1 MSLKF
6 DPNGV
11 PAEGLHLEGE
21 LHASVF
27 ELPEQDAIKAVTPLS
42 YNLDVTRD
50 ENDIIVLGNVE
61 VTFELECGR
70 CAERFL
76 LRLEEPGFATEVTV
90 ENEQSIDL
98 TTCLRDDILLAL
110 PTHPRCETGNVT
122 PRKCPAEGRFDPT
135 PENSDAELHKE
146 ADKNVWGALD
156 QLNNLKRN

>member
-1 MSLKF
+1 MSLKI
-6 DPNGV
+6 DPRGL
-11 PAEGLHLEGE
+11 PAEGLHLEGA
-21 LHASVF
+21 LPPSIF
-27 ELPEQDAIKAVTPLS
+27 ELPAGDAIKAVSPLS
-42 YNLDVTRD
+42 YDLDVMRD
-50 ENDIIVLGNVE
+50 EDDIIVTGRVE

-76 LRLEEPGFATEVTV
+76 WRLEQPGFATDVPV

-98 TTCLRDDILLAL
+98 TTCLREDTLLAL

-135 PENSDAELHKE
+135 PEVSDAELHQE

-156 QLNNLKRN
+156 QLNNLKNN

>member
-1 MSLKF
+1 MSLKIE
-6 DPNGV
+6 PRGL
-11 PAEGLHLEGE
+11 PAEGLHLEGD
-21 LHASVF
+21 LPSSLF
-27 ELPEQDAIKAVTPLS
+27 DLPEQDIIKAVTPLS

-50 ENDIIVLGNVE
+50 EDDIIVMGNIE

-76 LRLEEPGFATEVTV
+76 LRLEQPGYATDVPV
-90 ENEQSIDL
+90 ENEQPIDL

-135 PENSDAELHKE
+135 PEDSDAELHKE

>member
-1 MSLKF
+1 MSLKI
-6 DPNGV
+6 DPRGL

-21 LHASVF
+21 LPASIF
-27 ELPEQDAIKAVTPLS
+27 ELPEQGAIKAVTPLS
-42 YNLDVTRD
+42 YSLDVTRD
-50 ENDIIVLGNVE
+50 EDDIIVLGSVE

-70 CAERFL
+70 CAERFHW
-76 LRLEEPGFATEVTV
+76 RLEQPGFATDVLV
-90 ENEQSIDL
+90 ENEQPIDL
-98 TTCLRDDILLAL
+98 TTCLREDILLAL

-135 PENSDAELHKE
+135 PEHSDADLHKE